1 MSAKKIGSF
10 LNLIL
15 PLVDQEREN
24 PFYERYS
31 SYASQTSWD
40 CLHVSKTLAIRK
52 RYACPSIRYHQIQA
66 ALETRKCILVDK
78 AKASTKEIEVDPDFR
93 PQTDWGFLQ
102 SQRGT
107 GNSIWQ
113 RQENMGEGEFEKKVS
128 VPPARRGHLLCL
140 GPLEEFCLLW
150 DRSFNYLP

>member
-1 MSAKKIGSF
+1 MLAGIEDIHEDSSSVSCSSHVSTLHLTAAFAGYKVNMWSGLHVDMWPCAILCTAMSLKQNIMQKTII
-10 LNLIL
+10 NLL
-15 PLVDQEREN
+15 CWVLKN

-78 AKASTKEIEVDPDFR
+78 AKAS
-93 PQTDWGFLQ
+93 
-102 SQRGT
+102 
-107 GNSIWQ
+107 
-113 RQENMGEGEFEKKVS
+113 
-128 VPPARRGHLLCL
+128 
-140 GPLEEFCLLW
+140 
-150 DRSFNYLP
+150 